1 MRRREFIGILS
12 GGVVAWPVRLLAQ
25 QSPMPLVGVLNVRA
39 ASEAP
44 QLLAAFR
51 KGLKDTGFVEGQN
64 VAIEYRFA
72 DNQSER
78 LPELANDLVRHQAMV
93 IAATNTP
100 AAIAA
105 KAATTSIPIVFATAG
120 NPVQLGLVASFNEPG
135 GNVTGVS
142 QLAVDMAPKRL
153 ELLHELL
160 PNARTVALLVNPVP
174 RKSLGS
180 AGSVQGLLARLRKTI
195 RSLVSSK
202 PQRASGS
209 PQVLANARNTTA

>member
-12 GGVVAWPVRLLAQ
+12 GGVVAWPVRLRAQ
-25 QSPMPLVGVLNVRA
+25 QPTMPLVGVLNVRA
-39 ASEAP
+39 AGEAP
-44 QLLAAFR
+44 QLLAALR
-51 KGLKDTGFVEGQN
+51 KGLKDSGFVEGQN

-142 QLAVDMAPKRL
+142 QLAVDMAPIGI
-153 ELLHELL
+153 
-160 PNARTVALLVNPVP
+160 AT
-174 RKSLGS
+174 
-180 AGSVQGLLARLRKTI
+180 
-195 RSLVSSK
+195 
-202 PQRASGS
+202 RAAS
-209 PQVLANARNTTA
+209 

>member
-1 MRRREFIGILS
+1 
-12 GGVVAWPVRLLAQ
+12 
-25 QSPMPLVGVLNVRA
+25 MPLVGVLNVRA

-160 PNARTVALLVNPVP
+160 PNARTVALLVNPSNP
-174 RKSLGS
+174 
-180 AGSVQGLLARLRKTI
+180 
-195 RSLVSSK
+195 
-202 PQRASGS
+202 
-209 PQVLANARNTTA
+209 VLAEPQINDLETAAHTLGLELDVLNARSERDFDAVFAKLKQLRVGGLVIGEDPLFTGHSEQLAALACRAGDL